1 MTSGEGLELQELRA
15 LLRRA
20 RRGRLPEPPPDSES
34 DPEPEPEPEPEA
46 EDAGG
51 GAPPPAAGAPPPAGP
66 ALQELWAELGRGRG
80 GAGPERSLPRL
91 LRQREWG
98 RSFSREERSQLSS
111 HFLPNHAAALEPH
124 PQKVFCAVFADGGR
138 RLLTACQDHAL
149 RLFEV
154 SGAGL
159 RLLCATRG
167 RHVGWN
173 HALRLFEVSGAGLRL
188 LRATRGRHPKM
199 TQNPDFSPQ
208 NFPDHALRLF
218 EVSGAGLRLLHATRG
233 RHSKIHKFRHKIPK
247 FHPQIPKMT
256 QNPDFSPQKSD
267 HALRLF
273 EVSGAGLRLLRATRG
288 RHVGWSILDVALCP
302 DGRQA
307 LYCSWSSYVHVFDL
321 HGEGDAHTALDFRPE
336 DRRFAVFSLAVGPD
350 GRDVMGG
357 ANDGCVY
364 VYDREAQRRVERVPA
379 HEDDVNAVA
388 LADASGQLLLSGGDD
403 AVGRAWD
410 RRCLPEGPA
419 LTLAGHRDGLTFL
432 HARGD
437 GRYVVSN
444 SKDQSA
450 KLWDLRRPSGPAA
463 LAAARRAVARQSW
476 DYRWQRA
483 PRNARRAPPLPGDAS
498 LMTFRG
504 HVVLHTLL
512 RCRLAPPGGAPAL
525 AAGSADGAVLVYDVT
540 TGRALRRLANHGACV
555 RDVSWSPEGAWLA
568 SASWDGT
575 VRLWDYRD
583 GGDGDDGEG
592 AGPRGEGA
600 GSSPAP

>member
-1 MTSGEGLELQELRA
+1 MTSPTSGLSPPSWERPIRRGQTRKWPNPEVLSGFSLMGGSSGGARGGRGLTGRGRGLEGRGRGRRGLGAGPELREI
-15 LLRRA
+15 LA
-20 RRGRLPEPPPDSES
+20 RPPREPSLDSSES
-34 DPEPEPEPEPEA
+34 EPEPEGAEPDPEGAEPEL
-46 EDAGG
+46 EGEEPEEEEEEEEEEGG
-51 GAPPPAAGAPPPAGP
+51 GAPELTEGAPPPAGP
-66 ALQELWAELGRGRG
+66 ALQELRAELGGG
-80 GAGPERSLPRL
+80 GAGAEPEQSLPRMI
-91 LRQREWG
+91 REREWG
-98 RSFSREERSQLSS
+98 RSFSREERTQLSS

-124 PQKVFCAVFADGGR
+124 PQKVFCALFDQWGR
-138 RLLTACQDHAL
+138 RLLTACQDHSL

-154 SGAGL
+154 SG
-159 RLLCATRG
+159 
-167 RHVGWN
+167 
-173 HALRLFEVSGAGLRL
+173 E
-188 LRATRGRHPKM
+188 
-199 TQNPDFSPQ
+199 
-208 NFPDHALRLF
+208 
-218 EVSGAGLRLLHATRG
+218 
-233 RHSKIHKFRHKIPK
+233 
-247 FHPQIPKMT
+247 
-256 QNPDFSPQKSD
+256 
-267 HALRLF
+267 
-273 EVSGAGLRLLRATRG
+273 GLRLLRATRG
-288 RHVGWSILDVALCP
+288 RHVGWSVLDVAFSP
-302 DGRQA
+302 DGSQA
-307 LYCSWSSYVHVFDL
+307 LYCSWSSYVHAFDL

-364 VYDREAQRRVERVPA
+364 VYDRQAQRRVERVPA

-410 RRCLPEGPA
+410 RRCLAEGPA
-419 LTLAGHRDGLTFL
+419 LTLAGHRDGLTFI

-483 PRNARRAPPLPGDAS
+483 PRAARRATPLPGDAS
-498 LMTFRG
+498 LVTFRG
-504 HVVLHTLL
+504 HAVLHTLL

-525 AAGSADGAVLVYDVT
+525 AAGSADGAVLVYDVI
-540 TGRALRRLANHGACV
+540 TGRVLRRLANHGACV

-575 VRLWDYRD
+575 VRLWDYRGD
-583 GGDGDDGEG
+583 DDGDDVMEGAEPRRKG
-592 AGPRGEGA
+592 AGPRRKGGGA
-600 GSSPAP
+600 W

>member
-1 MTSGEGLELQELRA
+1 MGDRP
-15 LLRRA
+15 RRDGA
-20 RRGRLPEPPPDSES
+20 GPDPEAEPEVDSEPEVSS
-34 DPEPEPEPEPEA
+34 DPEVGPE
-46 EDAGG
+46 EDEEDEEEEGG
-51 GAPPPAAGAPPPAGP
+51 G
-66 ALQELWAELGRGRG
+66 
-80 GAGPERSLPRL
+80 PRK
-91 LRQREWG
+91 RRKREWG
-98 RSFSREERSQLSS
+98 RSFTREERSQLRS

-124 PQKVFCAVFADGGR
+124 PQKVFCAVFAQSGR
-138 RLLTACQDHAL
+138 RLLTACQDHTL

-154 SGAGL
+154 SG
-159 RLLCATRG
+159 
-167 RHVGWN
+167 
-173 HALRLFEVSGAGLRL
+173 EGLRL
-188 LRATRGRHPKM
+188 LRATRGR
-199 TQNPDFSPQ
+199 Q
-208 NFPDHALRLF
+208 
-218 EVSGAGLRLLHATRG
+218 
-233 RHSKIHKFRHKIPK
+233 
-247 FHPQIPKMT
+247 
-256 QNPDFSPQKSD
+256 
-267 HALRLF
+267 
-273 EVSGAGLRLLRATRG
+273 
-288 RHVGWSILDVALCP
+288 VGWSVLDVAFSP
-302 DGRQA
+302 DGSQA
-307 LYCSWSSYVHVFDL
+307 LYCSWSSCGDWGILVYTGRGAGRGKTGKKRGKNAGPAPFQSHVFDL
-321 HGEGDAHTALDFRPE
+321 HGEGDAHTALDFRPDE
-336 DRRFAVFSLAVGPD
+336 RRFAVFSLAVGPD

-403 AVGRAWD
+403 GVGRAWD

-419 LTLAGHRDGLTFL
+419 ATLAGHRDGLTFL

-498 LMTFRG
+498 LVTFRG
-504 HVVLHTLL
+504 HAVLHTLL
-512 RCRLAPPGGAPAL
+512 RCRLAPPGGAAAL
-525 AAGSADGAVLVYDVT
+525 AAGSADGSVLVYDVI
-540 TGRALRRLANHGACV
+540 TGRVLRRLANHGACV

-583 GGDGDDGEG
+583 GGDDVTEG
-592 AGPRGEGA
+592 AGPRRQGA
-600 GSSPAP
+600 GPRRKRGGAGGGRGLE